1 MERTMMDT
9 TVIFLAMVGSF
20 ASGIA
25 IGAWVAMVNG
35 NKNLK
40 TIYAAYNDE
49 LRARCARERSDKA
62 FRQTSIRSIRKIED

>member
-1 MERTMMDT
+1 MET
-9 TVIFLAMVGSF
+9 TVIFMACIGSF

-25 IGAWVAMVNG
+25 IGVWVAMVNG

-49 LRARCARERSDKA
+49 LRARCARERSNKA